1 MFIPYNTDAPIYHL
15 PIGTVGLIVAN
26 VAVYLIVAVG
36 GNLSPESWVLVFAD
50 GVHPEQWLLS
60 IFMHAGWMHLI
71 GNMIFLWVFGLVV
84 EGKLGWWRF
93 IPCYLAIGMGQMG
106 IEQFAM
112 LHYTGEQIGA
122 VGASG
127 AIFGLM
133 AMAMIWAPLNEIGV
147 AYLVGFS
154 YGTVDVDIAVL
165 AGLYTGWEVVMIC
178 IFGGDAGSS
187 WLHLT
192 GFALGLPMA
201 VAMLKTGVVDCEGWD
216 AFTVWSGN
224 YGGFKKEPDYTEV
237 DAKINA
243 EKQSKEEQL
252 LQQAKQQF
260 RVFLQQQNID
270 AAIRLY
276 EKMKHV
282 RGGFTPECNE
292 WMPMIQWLHGQKRWA
307 ESAPF
312 MAKYIDA
319 YPAQADAVRIKLAQ
333 ICVLELMRPGK
344 ALELLT
350 PIKTAS
356 LPEKQKGFVE
366 RIRVKAIEMQHEG
379 VVELDTDTW

>member
-26 VAVYLIVAVG
+26 VAAYLAVAVG
-36 GNLSPESWVLVFAD
+36 GYLSPESWTLAFAD
-50 GVHPEQWLLS
+50 GIHPEQWLLS

-165 AGLYTGWEVVMIC
+165 AGLYTVWEVVMIC
-178 IFGGDAGSS
+178 IFGGNAGSS

-224 YGGFKKEPDYTEV
+224 YGGFKKEPDYTE
-237 DAKINA
+237 ARRKNQCR
-243 EKQSKEEQL
+243 EK
-252 LQQAKQQF
+252 
-260 RVFLQQQNID
+260 
-270 AAIRLY
+270 
-276 EKMKHV
+276 
-282 RGGFTPECNE
+282 
-292 WMPMIQWLHGQKRWA
+292 
-307 ESAPF
+307 
-312 MAKYIDA
+312 
-319 YPAQADAVRIKLAQ
+319 
-333 ICVLELMRPGK
+333 
-344 ALELLT
+344 
-350 PIKTAS
+350 
-356 LPEKQKGFVE
+356 VE
-366 RIRVKAIEMQHEG
+366 RRAISPASKAAVSRFSATAEC
-379 VVELDTDTW
+379 